1 MAQIHSALFLYGCT
15 EISCAADAHRR
26 RSGLKAG
33 CLPLA
38 IEDNDLHHA
47 AKQLGRLKAKASK
60 GRYLMHNMPQMWAYD
75 NEAGS

>member
-1 MAQIHSALFLYGCT
+1 
-15 EISCAADAHRR
+15 
-26 RSGLKAG
+26 
-33 CLPLA
+33 LPLA

>member
-1 MAQIHSALFLYGCT
+1 LSYARLTKNRVGHN
-15 EISCAADAHRR
+15 R
-26 RSGLKAG
+26 
-33 CLPLA
+33 LA

-75 NEAGS
+75 NEAES

>member
-1 MAQIHSALFLYGCT
+1 MKRNRWPEEAEQRRIEAVALFASIAEL
-15 EISCAADAHRR
+15 SD
-26 RSGLKAG
+26 SVM
-33 CLPLA
+33 LA

-75 NEAGS
+75 NEAES

>member
-1 MAQIHSALFLYGCT
+1 MAWRHSAFFLY
-15 EISCAADAHRR
+15 DAPRKVAPPMLNRR
-26 RSGLKAG
+26 RSGLKG
-33 CLPLA
+33 ECLPLA